1 MADGSKNLWTGL
13 LKYSKNRGVF
23 CHVTNDEMDFSEVI
37 SGDMPSC
44 SFSGNLN
51 VLFKRNKIHLV
62 LRDKIHKHFGSL
74 YQGFLSSPVVLTL
87 EALISKFKFSFLVL
101 YISYRSSG
109 EKLFGYQENSS
120 CVIMSLILMTFL
132 IDKALILQGEI

>member
-1 MADGSKNLWTGL
+1 MADGSRNLWTGL

-62 LRDKIHKHFGSL
+62 LRYKIHKHFGSL
-74 YQGFLSSPVVLTL
+74 DQGLLHQGLLHGKHLFPYLKLTL
-87 EALISKFKFSFLVL
+87 DTL
-101 YISYRSSG
+101 
-109 EKLFGYQENSS
+109 
-120 CVIMSLILMTFL
+120 
-132 IDKALILQGEI
+132 